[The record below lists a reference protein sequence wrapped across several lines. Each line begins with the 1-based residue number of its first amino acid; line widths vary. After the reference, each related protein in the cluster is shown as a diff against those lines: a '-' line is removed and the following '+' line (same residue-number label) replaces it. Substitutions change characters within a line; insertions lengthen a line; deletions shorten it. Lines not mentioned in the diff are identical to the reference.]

1 MLLDYEAGL
10 EKALALLQDKQE
22 SGRLPIILIDGRAA
36 AGKSG
41 FAQKLAE
48 EYFKLDKQAARV
60 IQMDDLYP
68 GWEGLAEGSV
78 YLWKEILTPLSQ
90 GRTASWQVWDWNQN
104 QRGGQDPMNGH
115 REFSGGTALII
126 EGCGSI
132 SRITSELADI
142 TIWIEAEDLER
153 KQRFNRR
160 DEGKFDEYFGL
171 WATQEDEFYE
181 RENTRE
187 LAELKIRN

>member
-1 MLLDYEAGL
+1 
-10 EKALALLQDKQE
+10 
-22 SGRLPIILIDGRAA
+22 
-36 AGKSG
+36 
-41 FAQKLAE
+41 
-48 EYFKLDKQAARV
+48 
-60 IQMDDLYP
+60 
-68 GWEGLAEGSV
+68 
-78 YLWKEILTPLSQ
+78 
-90 GRTASWQVWDWNQN
+90 
-104 QRGGQDPMNGH
+104 MNGH

-160 DEGKFDEYFGL
+160 DEGRFDEYFGL

-181 RENTRE
+181 RENSRD